1 LKELPMR
8 SVIALSAAVFVVALA
23 QVVWGEP
30 PGKERGQGLP
40 ALGQKLLGT
49 WKGQTG
55 CDGRFVFHANGTYEL
70 TAYGPAA
77 DDSQGVWK
85 LRGNSLP
92 ATLVLTCTTSEIPEE
107 IGKAT
112 EVRLI
117 NLDDRSL
124 AIEYANPNGSPPGHY
139 TRTMQ

>member
-1 LKELPMR
+1 MR
-8 SVIALSAAVFVVALA
+8 SVIALSVAVFVVALA
-23 QVVWGEP
+23 QVVLGEP
-30 PGKERGQGLP
+30 PRKGRGQGLP

-55 CDGRFVFHANGTYEL
+55 CDGRLVFQADGTYEL
-70 TAYGPAA
+70 TDYGPAPA
-77 DDSQGVWK
+77 DSKGTWK
-85 LRGNSLP
+85 VRGGSLP
-92 ATLVLTCTTSEIPEE
+92 ATLVLTCTASEIPEE
-107 IGKAT
+107 VGKAM

-117 NLDDRSL
+117 NLDGRSL